1 MDTFCNMLI
10 PMKLFIGM
18 FLQYIFYLAILSC
31 NTKQLIK
38 INCLFNI
45 YNMIF
50 FSAADQE
57 GHFLMTLDFLV
68 LLQILLPK
76 PLATLDTQQR
86 PQLDSV
92 GLPVMCFDVY

>member
-1 MDTFCNMLI
+1 
-10 PMKLFIGM
+10 
-18 FLQYIFYLAILSC
+18 
-31 NTKQLIK
+31 
-38 INCLFNI
+38 
-45 YNMIF
+45 
-50 FSAADQE
+50 
-57 GHFLMTLDFLV
+57 MTLDFLV